1 MINLYEYQNKA
12 QVHDFSELEIFLDEI
27 WAKREKYA
35 WYREG
40 VGNNIESQR
49 FLQFLHKT
57 SEIKSNK
64 YVGVIHFNG
73 NTINLLP
80 KIFYDPK
87 SENGDYYVRNI
98 NSHILWWLSYCRKI
112 KFPNYQTTLNTHQSN
127 FFEVLIYL
135 FSSYT
140 RSLLN
145 STIYQRYEEIN
156 NETVY
161 LKGRIN
167 TSDYINQNL
176 ATGNWNKLN
185 CCYDSFVID
194 NEFNRIIKFVSTLL
208 FHTTTSIENKNNLR
222 EILFILD
229 EVTDQPARAEQCSRI
244 TFNPMFSIFE
254 TVRDYCYLFLS
265 NSISFSFK
273 NELKVFAFLLPME
286 YMFEDFIFGFIHK
299 EISKVKAIP
308 QTTSMFLDE
317 SAIFQLKP
325 DLLMETSSRKFIA
338 DTKYKIVL
346 RTEDSNKK
354 GISEKDLYQ
363 LIIYAIRFG
372 IRHVFLLYPETITS
386 EGEETADFTIKDML
400 ANNSSANDDLE
411 TDFEIPAEIEI
422 KACQLPIIDKSVL
435 QSNETE
441 LQSLNELFEDAKV
454 KLKERIEEL
463 LIHNY

>member
-12 QVHDFSELEIFLDEI
+12 LVHDFSDLEIFLDEI

-35 WYREG
+35 WYRDRG
-40 VGNNIESQR
+40 DNNIESQR

-57 SEIKSNK
+57 NEIKSNK

-80 KIFYDPK
+80 KIFYDPR
-87 SENGDYYVRNI
+87 SEDGDYHVRNI

-112 KFPNYQTTLNTHQSN
+112 KFPSYQTTLNTHQSN

-140 RSLLN
+140 RTLLN

-167 TSDYINQNL
+167 TSEYINENL
-176 ATGNWNKLN
+176 ATGNWNKFN

-194 NEFNRIIKFVSTLL
+194 NEFNRIIKYVSTLL
-208 FHTTTSIENKNNLR
+208 FNATTSIENKNNLR

-254 TVRDYCYLFLS
+254 IVRDYCYLFLS

-273 NELKVFAFLLPME
+273 NELKLFAFLLPME
-286 YMFEDFIFGFIHK
+286 YLFEDFIFGFIHK
-299 EISKVKAIP
+299 EISEVKATP
-308 QTTSMFLDE
+308 QTTSIYLDQK
-317 SAIFQLKP
+317 ATFQLKP
-325 DLLMETSSRKFIA
+325 DLLIETTSRKIIA
-338 DTKYKIVL
+338 DTKYKIVF

-363 LIIYAIRFG
+363 LIIYAMRFG
-372 IRHVFLLYPETITS
+372 IKDVFLLYPETITS
-386 EGEETADFTIKDML
+386 DGKETADFTIQDML
-400 ANNSSANDDLE
+400 SINDTLKEEDENESE
-411 TDFEIPAEIEI
+411 TPIEVNV

-435 QSNETE
+435 QSSETE
-441 LQSLNELFEDAKV
+441 LRSLNEMFEDARV
-454 KLKERIEEL
+454 KLKGKLEEL
-463 LIHNY
+463 IY

>member
-12 QVHDFSELEIFLDEI
+12 QVQVHDFRDLEIFLDEI
-27 WAKREKYA
+27 WANREKYS

-40 VGNNIESQR
+40 GDNNVESQR

-57 SEIKSNK
+57 TEIKSNK

-87 SENGDYYVRNI
+87 SINGDYQVRNI

-112 KFPNYQTTLNTHQSN
+112 KFPNYQTTLSSHQSN

-140 RSLLN
+140 RTLLN

-156 NETVY
+156 NETEY

-167 TSDYINQNL
+167 ISEYINENL
-176 ATGNWNKLN
+176 ATGNWNKFN
-185 CCYDSFVID
+185 CCYDTFVID
-194 NEFNRIIKFVSTLL
+194 NEFNRIIKYVSTLL
-208 FHTTTSIENKNNLR
+208 FNATTSIENKNNLR

-254 TVRDYCYLFLS
+254 IVRDYCYLFLS

-286 YMFEDFIFGFIHK
+286 YLFEDFIFGFIHR
-299 EISKVKAIP
+299 EISEVKATP
-308 QTTSMFLDE
+308 QTTSIYLDQK
-317 SAIFQLKP
+317 ATFQLKP
-325 DLLMETSSRKFIA
+325 DLLIETAFRKIIA
-338 DTKYKIVL
+338 DTKYKIVF

-363 LIIYAIRFG
+363 LIIYAMRFG
-372 IRHVFLLYPETITS
+372 IKDVFLLYPETITS
-386 EGEETADFTIKDML
+386 DVEETAEFTIQDML
-400 ANNSSANDDLE
+400 SIYDIPKDEDEVESE
-411 TDFEIPAEIEI
+411 TPIEVNV
-422 KACQLPIIDKSVL
+422 KACQLPIIDKNIL
-435 QSNETE
+435 QSSESE
-441 LQSLNELFEDAKV
+441 LLSLDKMFEDARV
-454 KLKERIEEL
+454 KLKKRLEKLIE
-463 LIHNY
+463 